1 MSTTPKITGSLVTAL
16 AAIAL
21 AAPGAGAMPVRGPV
35 GGPSEFDAGHASVA
49 QEAAAARAAAAAQVT
64 KVAQPK
70 QDLRSPDA
78 KDAALHP
85 QGVQIGRGSRAPS
98 WPIDPKPIHATTQ
111 TSPDGD
117 DIPWLAIVLGVTGAV
132 ALGGAAAGV
141 THSTRLRTRR
151 ARAVV

>member
-1 MSTTPKITGSLVTAL
+1 MSTTPKIAGSLVTVL

-35 GGPSEFDAGHASVA
+35 GHPSEFDAGHASLA
-49 QEAAAARAAAAAQVT
+49 QEAAAARAAESVQVT
-64 KVAQPK
+64 QPR

-98 WPIDPKPIHATTQ
+98 WPVNPTPLHATTQ
-111 TSPDGD
+111 PTSPDND

-141 THSTRLRTRR
+141 THSTRVRTRR